1 MAKKSTTKKAKFQT
15 EVFNP
20 KAPAYVRRTF
30 RGSGREWLPG
40 QSFDWGALSIS
51 QRRVSQLFQQRYLTH
66 EEPEFTP
73 EDEAADKTI
82 DETNKGD
89 LQGGIEEKKQP
100 DEKADGAKIVK
111 KPGGWYDV
119 VDVEGKV
126 VNPKS
131 LREPEAEELL
141 ASLTTKQ

>member
-1 MAKKSTTKKAKFQT
+1 MAKKSTTKKTKFQT

-20 KAPAYVRRTF
+20 KAPTYVRRSF

-40 QSFDWGALSIS
+40 QSFDWGNLSIS

-73 EDEAADKTI
+73 EDEAADKAI

-89 LQGGIEEKKQP
+89 LQGDPEEKQP
-100 DEKADGAKIVK
+100 DETAGGPKIVS

-119 VDVEGKV
+119 VDAEGKV
-126 VNPKS
+126 LNEKS
-131 LREPEAEELL
+131 LRQPDAEELL
-141 ASLTTKQ
+141 AGILNKQ